1 MGRQWHQ
8 TIEEF
13 MLQSTEVIKNFATD
27 VVEVGLGGTD

>member
-1 MGRQWHQ
+1 
-8 TIEEF
+8 